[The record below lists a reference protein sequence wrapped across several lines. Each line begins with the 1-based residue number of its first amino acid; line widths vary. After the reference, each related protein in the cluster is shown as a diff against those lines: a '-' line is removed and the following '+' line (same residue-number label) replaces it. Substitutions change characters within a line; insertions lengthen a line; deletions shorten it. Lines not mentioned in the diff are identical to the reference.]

1 MKIKEGGVMEDN
13 KLWCVGICPEDD
25 SPHEQSPAAS
35 KEIAERAVARYKAMA
50 LAEGNEFMI
59 ESFEDLIQVQ
69 QWHGTRKEHIN
80 KMFYTE
86 DWFKEP
92 MYQCKNMQQA
102 EQVFKYGE
110 IVHCYKDG
118 AELITSDFE
127 EAKRFYEVV

>member
-1 MKIKEGGVMEDN
+1 MKDN
-13 KLWCVGICPEDD
+13 KLWCVAIRPESD

-50 LAEGNEFMI
+50 SAEGNEFMI

-86 DWFKEP
+86 VWFKEP
-92 MYQCKNMQQA
+92 MYQCKNA
-102 EQVFKYGE
+102 EQMEKAFKYNE
-110 IVHCYKDG
+110 IIHCYKGDQ
-118 AELITSDFE
+118 ELITSDYE
-127 EAKRFYEVV
+127 EAKRFYGVA